1 MFMEDNMRELAPFL
15 NENMQ
20 LVSLPAKYK
29 KKLKAYYYLAEKLED
44 RKKYTEA
51 EVNDVLNKWALFGDP
66 ATLRREMYN
75 KHLLNRTNDGMYYW
89 KEEVLPSLEEFLAK
103 YV

>member
-1 MFMEDNMRELAPFL
+1 MDRAIQELRSFL
-15 NENMQ
+15 NEKAQ

-29 KKLKAYYYLAEKLED
+29 KKLAAYYYLAGKLEVGK
-44 RKKYTEA
+44 RYTEA
-51 EVNDVLNKWALFGDP
+51 EINDLLDQWTVFHDP

-75 KHLLNRTNDGMYYW
+75 KHLLNRTADGSCYW
-89 KEEVLPSLEEFLAK
+89 REEEVPSLEAFIEN

>member
-1 MFMEDNMRELAPFL
+1 MERAIQELRSFM
-15 NENMQ
+15 NEKMQ

-29 KKLKAYYYLAEKLED
+29 KKLAAYYYLAGKLETGK
-44 RKKYTEA
+44 RYTEA
-51 EVNDVLNKWALFGDP
+51 EINDLLDQWTVFHDP

-75 KHLLNRTNDGMYYW
+75 KHLLNRTMDGSCYW
-89 KEEVLPSLEEFLAK
+89 REEEIPSLETFIED